1 MGQLERDGLVVRYGG
16 YPWDGRHVW
25 GATARVLAQ
34 LGALLSVGPD
44 DDTR

>member
-1 MGQLERDGLVVRYGG
+1 VVRYGG

-34 LGALLSVGPD
+34 LGAVVSPGWSEVGPPVHP
-44 DDTR
+44 